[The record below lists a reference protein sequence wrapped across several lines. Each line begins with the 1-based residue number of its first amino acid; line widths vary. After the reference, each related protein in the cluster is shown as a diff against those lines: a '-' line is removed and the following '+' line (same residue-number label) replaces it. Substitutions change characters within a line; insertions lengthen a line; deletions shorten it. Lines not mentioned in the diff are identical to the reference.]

1 MPKKARSRCERNKN
15 KPYDKNEKR
24 QSDAG
29 KKQRKIERE
38 YWRYR
43 EAVVG
48 DRPELNCMDF
58 HLLRDYMFA
67 VDQNIIRTSS
77 LAYDHADFFGDGNQT
92 QLLKTML
99 NTWLPPGEQQ
109 PCGVPTGPRIVEDH
123 SLLPT
128 VVDKVIEYKGGVVPD
143 YVIHNPG
150 CSKRRRKAAEKAGSS
165 STPSKSSSRIYEP
178 SERVA
183 AVTEQRTKVLKEKA
197 KKMAN
202 GS

>member
-1 MPKKARSRCERNKN
+1 MRKKTRSPRRARVGQRDRKV
-15 KPYDKNEKR
+15 YDKDEKQ

-38 YWRYR
+38 ERR
-43 EAVVG
+43 IEKATARLAV
-48 DRPELNCMDF
+48 
-58 HLLRDYMFA
+58 
-67 VDQNIIRTSS
+67 
-77 LAYDHADFFGDGNQT
+77 
-92 QLLKTML
+92 LKA
-99 NTWLPPGEQQ
+99 PD
-109 PCGVPTGPRIVEDH
+109 GVPTGPRIVEDH

-143 YVIHNPG
+143 YAIHNPG

-197 KKMAN
+197 KKMAS